1 MPTTTRF
8 DSTLFGLLEREWT
21 LLERSHDASTAL
33 RKWGSEDQALSGFDC
48 LSDLMAPVGSARH
61 RASDE
66 ALAALV
72 RRAATEDLAARVVLQ
87 LILPGLKALAR
98 RYRWMGDSE
107 EVAAAAVAA
116 AYERIRTFPIER
128 RPARIA
134 ANLVEDTRQHLWRR
148 AKREENTWGDPQGD
162 VDDCLDSRSI
172 DGVEDS
178 SVTGSLRPVA
188 KRRSGQSS
196 VEDAGSAP
204 ELPEL
209 LQWALDEG
217 HLSSEAVEL
226 ILLTRGHEVPIA
238 ELCERSGDSAQ
249 TIRRRRLR
257 AEDRLRAA
265 VAAAA

>member
-8 DSTLFGLLEREWT
+8 DPTLFGLLEREWT

-33 RKWGSEDQALSGFDC
+33 RKWGSEDQPLSGFDC
-48 LSDLMAPVGSARH
+48 LADLMAPVGSTRH

-72 RRAATEDLAARVVLQ
+72 RRASSEDLAARVVLQ

-98 RYRWMGDSE
+98 RYQWMGDAE
-107 EVAAAAVAA
+107 EVAATTVAA

-128 RPARIA
+128 RPAHIA

-148 AKREENTWGDPQGD
+148 AQREQNTWSEPLRDVQDWLEDPL
-162 VDDCLDSRSI
+162 VWSR
-172 DGVEDS
+172 
-178 SVTGSLRPVA
+178 RPVA
-188 KRRSGQSS
+188 ARAWPSV
-196 VEDAGSAP
+196 VEDAEPAS

-226 ILLTRGHEVPIA
+226 ILLTRGHDVSIA
-238 ELCERSGDSAQ
+238 ELCERSGHSAQ

-265 VAAAA
+265 VAAA

>member
-8 DSTLFGLLEREWT
+8 DPTLFGLLEREWA

-33 RKWGSEDQALSGFDC
+33 RKWGSEDRALSGFDC
-48 LSDLMAPVGSARH
+48 LPDLMAPAGSTRH

-72 RRAATEDLAARVVLQ
+72 RRAAVDDLAARVVLQ

-98 RYRWMGDSE
+98 RYRWVGDAE

-148 AKREENTWGDPQGD
+148 AKREENTWGDPLAG
-162 VDDCLDSRSI
+162 VDDCQGDSLARAH
-172 DGVEDS
+172 
-178 SVTGSLRPVA
+178 PVA
-188 KRRSGQSS
+188 SAVWPS
-196 VEDAGSAP
+196 VEDAGAE

-217 HLSSEAVEL
+217 HLSADAVDL
-226 ILLTRGHEVPIA
+226 ILCTRAHDVPIA

>member
-8 DSTLFGLLEREWT
+8 DPTLFGLLEREWT
-21 LLERSHDASTAL
+21 LLERSPDASTAL
-33 RKWGSEDQALSGFDC
+33 RKWGSEDRALSGSDC

-72 RRAATEDLAARVVLQ
+72 RRAATDDLAARVVLQ
-87 LILPGLKALAR
+87 LILPGLKALAG
-98 RYRWMGDSE
+98 RYRWMGDAE

-116 AYERIRTFPIER
+116 AYERIRTFPIDR

-148 AKREENTWGDPQGD
+148 AKREENTWGDPLRD
-162 VDDCLDSRSI
+162 VQDWL
-172 DGVEDS
+172 EDPL
-178 SVTGSLRPVA
+178 VWNHRPVA
-188 KRRSGQSS
+188 ARVNPSS
-196 VEDAGSAP
+196 VDAEPSS

-226 ILLTRGHEVPIA
+226 ILLTRAHDVPIA